1 MKWEGEKKGEERG
14 FLHYDFDR
22 AVQRWSF
29 WYWMIV
35 EIHPNF
41 QNLNS
46 QFMKALDQH
55 DGIVRTK
62 KVYSAESARLSVC
75 LSDRP

>member
-1 MKWEGEKKGEERG
+1 MGEKKGEERG

-35 EIHPNF
+35 ETHPNF
-41 QNLNS
+41 QNLNLVHEGS
-46 QFMKALDQH
+46 
-55 DGIVRTK
+55 RSTRW
-62 KVYSAESARLSVC
+62 YSKN
-75 LSDRP
+75 